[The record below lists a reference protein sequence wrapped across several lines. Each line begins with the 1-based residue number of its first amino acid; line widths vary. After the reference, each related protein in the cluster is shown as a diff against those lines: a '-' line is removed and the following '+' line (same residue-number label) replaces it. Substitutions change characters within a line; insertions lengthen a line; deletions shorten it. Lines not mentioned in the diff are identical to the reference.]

1 MPETQTNKRWR
12 WRRRAAL
19 VAALVVAAA
28 CVGYAIAPRAPDL
41 TAFDPDEIARR
52 ETLMWR
58 HYYDKRFAAL
68 FVDLYGL
75 AREQQGFSPF
85 DSARIAVAAARAAR
99 AFQPTTSR
107 RDALAAVP
115 PLADY
120 FAVLAT
126 AAPEPVD
133 VMAAA
138 RAELDWW
145 QSRREAVA
153 PDEYGVTIA
162 RVATLIYDVDNDDVL
177 TFGLI
182 RAQAMAYRD
191 ARDSRMTEADW
202 TAIADQLAQAYGHLK
217 QAVSR
222 RSKLG

>member
-1 MPETQTNKRWR
+1 M
-12 WRRRAAL
+12 L
-19 VAALVVAAA
+19 
-28 CVGYAIAPRAPDL
+28 AI
-41 TAFDPDEIARR
+41 
-52 ETLMWR
+52 
-58 HYYDKRFAAL
+58 
-68 FVDLYGL
+68 
-75 AREQQGFSPF
+75 
-85 DSARIAVAAARAAR
+85 
-99 AFQPTTSR
+99 
-107 RDALAAVP
+107 
-115 PLADY
+115 
-120 FAVLAT
+120 

-138 RAELDWW
+138 HAELDWW

-162 RVATLIYDVDNDDVL
+162 RVATLVYDVDNDDVL
-177 TFGLI
+177 RFGLI

-191 ARDSRMTEADW
+191 ARDSRMTEDDW